1 MNNELQK
8 LLADLE
14 QSAFY
19 GTVEIGYQA
28 GSPGHVKVSRTVRL
42 DTNKNTS
49 PSRDSRM
56 GHERNSR

>member
-1 MNNELQK
+1 MSNELAK

-28 GSPGHVKVSRTVRL
+28 GSPGHVKVTRTLRL

-49 PSRDSRM
+49 PSRESRLQN
-56 GHERNSR
+56 ERSR